1 MKISLKEY
9 SKLKDYEKRDAIVV
23 KDIDI
28 NADEGESR
36 TASFIITTGTP
47 DTDRDIILPDGI
59 DFTYFN
65 RNPVVL
71 WQHDKDQL
79 PVGKCISVQKI
90 DNGWKAT
97 VEFISK
103 DISPFA
109 DTVYQMVKSGFL
121 NAVSIGFL
129 PTDLDPNEYGGLTIN
144 KCNLFE
150 FSIVTIPANPECLV
164 VDVNKNIK
172 LTKLKKKIQLYKY
185 NNIQI

>member
-9 SKLKDYEKRDAIVV
+9 AKLDEIKKRDAIVV

-28 NADEGESR
+28 TADEGEAR

-47 DTDRDIILPDGI
+47 DTDRDVINPDGV

-97 VEFISK
+97 VEFVSA

-109 DTVYQMVKSGFL
+109 DSVYKMIKSGFL
-121 NAVSIGFL
+121 GAVSIGFI

-150 FSIVTIPANPECLV
+150 FSIVTIPANPECLM
-164 VDVNKNIK
+164 VDNLKTIK
-172 LTKLKKKIQLYKY
+172 LRKLKKKLQLYK
-185 NNIQI
+185 